1 VRHSADTSLRYLTFW
16 DGTPDS
22 PAYVEL
28 CEAYAKTGGTPYIPR
43 PRKEIKA
50 VFDGLEMV
58 PPGFGP
64 IVGRS

>member
-1 VRHSADTSLRYLTFW
+1 LW
-16 DGTPDS
+16 DGTTDS
-22 PAYVEL
+22 PAYVKL

-58 PPGFGP
+58 PPAFGP
-64 IVGRS
+64 IVDWRSQAEDSTTGR